1 MASKQFV
8 VIVAGGSGS
17 RMKASLPKQFLLLKD
32 IPILAHTLQ
41 KFHSTLPE
49 VQLILVLPKD
59 HFSTWNSLCEKHQIT
74 VPHLIV
80 EGGNTRFASVKNGIA
95 AIPLDSL
102 VAIHDAVRPLVSSEV
117 ILNAFEVANSNGN
130 AVPSLPVEQSL
141 RLISAEGNTHIER
154 SDFRIIQTP
163 QVFRSEILIK
173 AYQAPFQE
181 SFTDDA
187 SVVEALGER
196 IHLIEGNKE
205 NIKITTPEDLIMA
218 TAIMA

>member
-1 MASKQFV
+1 MASRQFV

-32 IPILAHTLQ
+32 TPILAHTLQ
-41 KFHSTLPE
+41 KFHATLPQAE
-49 VQLILVLPKD
+49 LILVLPKD
-59 HFSTWNSLCEKHQIT
+59 HFSTWKSLCEKYQIT

-95 AIPLDSL
+95 SIPLDSL

-130 AVPSLPVEQSL
+130 AIPSLPVEQSL
-141 RLISAEGNTHIER
+141 RQISIKGNQHVNR
-154 SDFRIIQTP
+154 ADFCIIQTP
-163 QVFRSEILIK
+163 QVFRSDILLK

-181 SFTDDA
+181 FFTDDA
-187 SVVEALGER
+187 SIVETLGEK
-196 IHLIEGNKE
+196 INLIEGNKE
-205 NIKITTPEDLIMA
+205 NIKITTQEDLHLASYLI
-218 TAIMA
+218 